1 MHACVHVYINECLCV
16 VSPRP
21 VTYMCGVTSYRFLPS
36 HSDGES
42 WAMTIDNSGI
52 VVSVTSLT
60 NLEGKVSYTWLW
72 AF

>member
-1 MHACVHVYINECLCV
+1 
-16 VSPRP
+16 
-21 VTYMCGVTSYRFLPS
+21 
-36 HSDGES
+36 
-42 WAMTIDNSGI
+42 MTIDNSGI